1 MHSLTIVF
9 GPSPVPWVL
18 LFRDEA
24 KAKAVY
30 ASGGLTDEERATG
43 RVGYFSATDDFG
55 QEIRIAKASIHGVML
70 EDMDQSKLAHVEQGL
85 HRARTQAKAQQMAA
99 ADPVLRTAA
108 MAQGPA
114 MLQPGFQGNGAFRGQ

>member
-18 LFRDEA
+18 LFRDQE
-24 KAKAVY
+24 KAESAAAFVNG
-30 ASGGLTDEERATG
+30 AMADGSDVVLIDE
-43 RVGYFSATDDFG
+43 FG
-55 QEIRIAKASIHGVML
+55 QRIGLRGKSIHGAML
-70 EDMDQSKLAHVEQGL
+70 EDMDQSKLAHIEQGL

-108 MAQGPA
+108 MAAGPA
-114 MLQPGFQGNGAFRGQ
+114 MLQPGFGNGAFRGQG